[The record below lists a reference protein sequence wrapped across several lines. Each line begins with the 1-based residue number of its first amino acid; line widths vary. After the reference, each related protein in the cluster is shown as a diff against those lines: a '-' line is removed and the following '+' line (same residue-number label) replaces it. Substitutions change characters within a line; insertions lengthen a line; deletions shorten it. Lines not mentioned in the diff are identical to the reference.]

1 VWRAAAA
8 PQSLLGPKAPQ
19 PLEKESLPMR
29 LNKNLGMLL
38 LSIWLILHALITLFD
53 ISFRGLYA
61 IMAVLALVAGIVIV
75 LFSNQSTAAP

>member
-1 VWRAAAA
+1 
-8 PQSLLGPKAPQ
+8 
-19 PLEKESLPMR
+19 MR